1 MKTTLSLR
9 LPDEVAE
16 KLEDLANETHRSKT
30 YIIRT
35 ALEQYLTEYSEYQ
48 VALDRLKDKDDE
60 IISSKE
66 MRERLGL

>member
-1 MKTTLSLR
+1 MGTTLSLR

-16 KLEDLANETHRSKT
+16 KLENLANETHRSKT

-48 VALDRLKDKDDE
+48 VALDRLMDKDDE
-60 IISSKE
+60 IISTGE
-66 MRERLGL
+66 MRKRLGL

>member
-1 MKTTLSLR
+1 MGTTLSLR

-16 KLEDLANETHRSKT
+16 KLENLANETHRSKT

-48 VALDRLKDKDDE
+48 VALDRLMDKDDE
-60 IISSKE
+60 IISPGE
-66 MRERLGL
+66 MRKRLGL